1 MILQDNFSEKLKI
14 FLRDRMSG
22 NKCYFWAKNIYP
34 DEPGKAMM
42 LSKNIMAFHRA
53 GETLTIIDSVVNSVY
68 TIKVDNAG
76 AQQKK
81 RFCAELQKD
90 IFRGEPNDN

>member
-1 MILQDNFSEKLKI
+1 MILQSYFQEKIKV
-14 FLRDRMSG
+14 FLRDRMKSG
-22 NKCYFWAKNIYP
+22 KCYFWAKNIYP

-53 GETLTIIDSVVNSVY
+53 GETLTIVDSVVNSVY

-81 RFCAELQKD
+81 RFCVELQ
-90 IFRGEPNDN
+90 NDFLSEVQ